1 MVVFACTVIQ
11 LIYLGWFR
19 PFEDQRLVN
28 LEIMNECTSLI
39 LLYHLMLF
47 TDFVPEAETRYLIGW
62 SFIFF
67 VVANMA
73 VHFTILIK
81 DMIAD
86 VKENECCKK
95 KRAKRN
101 IN

>member
-1 MVVFACTVIQ
+1 
-11 LIYLGWFR
+11 
-19 PFEDQRLVN
+19 
-28 LEIMNECTSLI
+28 
-39 LLYHLMLF
+39 MLF

-86 VKENECCKK
+86 VKENGCCKK
-95 KRAKRN
+95 KEEEKEDDEQKEDSVREDKSNDSKFDILQADPVVSKTETG
-101 IN
+101 